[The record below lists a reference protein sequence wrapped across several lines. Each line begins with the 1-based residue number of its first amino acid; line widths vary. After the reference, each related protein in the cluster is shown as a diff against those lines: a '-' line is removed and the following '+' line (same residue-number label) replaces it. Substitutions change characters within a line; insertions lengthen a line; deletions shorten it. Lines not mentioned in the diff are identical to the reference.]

1 MFFPRL
7 RRRAKWVF
15 LLIALAFG
23 LSFVVAGVGSGFG
36 SGIGDYLADIFNRQP
51 GAGPSVEDAR
61 ERVEKNPRDPGAQL
75 ALANALQANAET
87 DEATTAYERYVELRP
102 NDQEALQSL
111 ASLYLSK
118 AGEAEQG
125 ARAAQ
130 VEGARAFFANELQD
144 PESKLGKEL
153 GVDPITTYRQ
163 EQASQAYQTAFME
176 AQQAY
181 VKEAEIWTRLTKLD
195 SEEPEY
201 FYELGRS
208 SQQAGDTAAAITAYE
223 RFLELAPDDTRAR
236 DVRQFL
242 PQLRQQQKQ
251 QEQQQALPGGG

>member
-15 LLIALAFG
+15 LVIALAFG

-51 GAGPSVEDAR
+51 GAQGPSVGDAR
-61 ERVEKNPRDPGAQL
+61 KRVEENPKDPEAQL

-87 DEATTAYERYVELRP
+87 DEAITAYERYAELRP

-111 ASLYLSK
+111 ATLYLTK
-118 AGEAEQG
+118 AGEAEQR

-130 VEGARAFFANELQD
+130 VEGARAFFGNELQD
-144 PESKLGKEL
+144 PESKLGKEI
-153 GVDPITTYRQ
+153 GVDPITSHRQ
-163 EQASQAYQTAFME
+163 EQASQAYQSAFME

-181 VKEAEIWTRLTKLD
+181 TKEAAIWTKLTKLD

-208 SQQAGDTAAAITAYE
+208 SQQAGNTAAAITAYE
-223 RFLELAPDDTRAR
+223 QFLELAPDDTRAEQ
-236 DVRQFL
+236 VREFL
-242 PQLRQQQKQ
+242 PQLRQQEKQ
-251 QEQQQALPGGG
+251 QQQALPGGR